1 MDSKMEKEWKFSNL
15 KKTSHKNLLKIQ
27 LKMAF
32 GVTNIMAFSKNRYF
46 KVYFWREN
54 LDETNR
60 CPISY
65 CALRDNRKGRDS
77 ARAN

>member
-1 MDSKMEKEWKFSNL
+1 MDSKMEKEWKSSNL
-15 KKTSHKNLLKIQ
+15 KKTRHRNLFKIQ

-32 GVTNIMAFSKNRYF
+32 GITNIKAISKIRYF

-54 LDETNR
+54 LDETRR

-65 CALRDNRKGRDS
+65 CGIV
-77 ARAN
+77 